1 MKDKIERLNQGRRGG
16 GGVELNQLEGK
27 KKMGHRV
34 EIRQNAIPLSRF

>member
-1 MKDKIERLNQGRRGG
+1 MKDKIERLNQGRRG

-34 EIRQNAIPLSRF
+34 EIRQNAIPLSRL